1 MAAIGSAWVRPGGNE
16 STDSLVLCDC
26 HASLQV
32 VRGEALE
39 RLRTNEFQ
47 PSPLPKL
54 LGFMGTGTRRSRTQ
68 RPAVLFPPGPQGDV
82 GGGIASSD
90 FYPHPPNTASRVS
103 YDRRKSRLT
112 SLRITNVD
120 LHHII
125 APDDMTARQCAA
137 RLGLSAVG
145 PGLRHP
151 FASPQAQRSHSTPI
165 IATSNSCSS
174 WSRNRPCSNRR
185 PSHVMASAVLH
196 RKLRSISGHQ
206 PQTAESFHD
215 RQEQHQET
223 GPASSQAG

>member
-1 MAAIGSAWVRPGGNE
+1 MIVAPPSKLYAARLSNACGQTSFSLPHFPNSWDSWALAPGAHGH
-16 STDSLVLCDC
+16 SGLRYF
-26 HASLQV
+26 SLQAPRATLAV
-32 VRGEALE
+32 GSQA
-39 RLRTNEFQ
+39 RT
-47 PSPLPKL
+47 L
-54 LGFMGTGTRRSRTQ
+54 
-68 RPAVLFPPGPQGDV
+68 
-82 GGGIASSD
+82 

-165 IATSNSCSS
+165 IATSNSCSC

-196 RKLRSISGHQ
+196 RKLRSISGLQ